1 MIEFERTKELAKKNK
16 LSLLEVNDRAGLG
29 TKSIYNWKTRKPGT
43 MALAAVAEVL
53 HTSIDYLSGV
63 ADDPDP
69 HVQNSVSLDQE
80 VPYSYHGYHV
90 PKKYLDMV
98 RGLMEA
104 DIKEREAKKNDGGQH

>member
-1 MIEFERTKELAKKNK
+1 
-16 LSLLEVNDRAGLG
+16 
-29 TKSIYNWKTRKPGT
+29 

-63 ADDPDP
+63 TDDPDP

-90 PKKYLDMV
+90 PKSTWTWSGD
-98 RGLMEA
+98 
-104 DIKEREAKKNDGGQH
+104 

>member
-1 MIEFERTKELAKKNK
+1 MLLSLFTVIKFGESLAMIEFERTKELAKKNK

-63 ADDPDP
+63 TDDPDP

-80 VPYSYHGYHV
+80 VPRESRV
-90 PKKYLDMV
+90 
-98 RGLMEA
+98 
-104 DIKEREAKKNDGGQH
+104 KESSPLVSCI